1 MKKVFLS
8 FCTTIIMLCS
18 CTSDY
23 GLDVLEIDMNFN
35 RTWQQELLEVLEDY
49 SAILDSSS
57 VSLLDYKQIDYLD
70 LDTSYFF
77 NNKSRCHPIYFNSF
91 DRFTLVPYAILKTDT
106 AAIHFKYEYLL
117 NSVMTLLSNIDSYNV
132 VELKWQYNGEQQFTT
147 YSLFDKRTNELMY
160 DNILTNIITPES
172 KILKNKKVLTRSE
185 TSGSQ
190 GNSYQLIDWDTTIL
204 EFHNKASELIAAAYS
219 HWEEY
224 GTWKE
229 VPIKDTLNKVIGYSY
244 QYQHIDLLHYT
255 DEWVKY
261 ENDVTSIVEFQNLS
275 GSSFGMY
282 KRYMWVGPI
291 NESRPTMPFDFLSTP
306 GMYHDYSGVC
316 SFDGSW
322 YPLQYHGFAEYVV
335 IAPGRTPV
343 YF

>member
-23 GLDVLEIDMNFN
+23 GLDVLEIDMDFN
-35 RTWQQELLEVLEDY
+35 RTWQQELSEVLEDY

-185 TSGSQ
+185 TGGSQ
-190 GNSYQLIDWDTTIL
+190 GNSGQIIDESTDVLDFW
-204 EFHNKASELIAAAYS
+204 NKGNELVASVLS
-219 HWEEY
+219 HWVEY
-224 GTWKE
+224 GTWNE
-229 VPIKDTLNKVIGYSY
+229 VPIRDSSNKVIGYSY
-244 QYQHIDLLHYT
+244 QYQHIHLSHHSDRWSANETYIT
-255 DEWVKY
+255 AK
-261 ENDVTSIVEFQNLS
+261 VEFQDLS
-275 GSSFGMY
+275 GSTYGLF
-282 KRYMWVGPI
+282 KRFLWVGP
-291 NESRPTMPFDFLSTP
+291 NEYCPSAPFDYLDFANEFD
-306 GMYHDYSGVC
+306 DYSGFC
-316 SFDGSW
+316 DFMSPW
-322 YPLQYHGFAEYVV
+322 YPLQYRGFAEYTV
-335 IAPGRTPV
+335 IAPGRAPV

>member
-23 GLDVLEIDMNFN
+23 GLDVLEIDMDFN
-35 RTWQQELLEVLEDY
+35 RTWQQELSEVLEDY

-185 TSGSQ
+185 TGGSQ
-190 GNSYQLIDWDTTIL
+190 GNSGQIIDESTDVLDFW
-204 EFHNKASELIAAAYS
+204 NKGNELVASVLS
-219 HWEEY
+219 HWVEY
-224 GTWKE
+224 GTWNE
-229 VPIKDTLNKVIGYSY
+229 VPIRDSSNKVIGYSY
-244 QYQHIDLLHYT
+244 QYQHIHLSHHSDRWSANETYIAA
-255 DEWVKY
+255 K
-261 ENDVTSIVEFQNLS
+261 VEFQDLS
-275 GSSFGMY
+275 GSTYGMF
-282 KRYMWVGPI
+282 KRFLWVGP
-291 NESRPTMPFDFLSTP
+291 NEYCPSAPFDTLDIANELD
-306 GMYHDYSGVC
+306 DYSGFC
-316 SFDGSW
+316 DFMSPW
-322 YPLQYHGFAEYVV
+322 YPLQYRGFAEYTV
-335 IAPGRTPV
+335 IAPGRAPV

>member
-23 GLDVLEIDMNFN
+23 GLDVLEIDMDFN
-35 RTWQQELLEVLEDY
+35 RTWQQELSEVLEDY

-77 NNKSRCHPIYFNSF
+77 NNKSRCHPIFFNSF
-91 DRFTLVPYAILKTDT
+91 DRFTLVSYAILKTDT

-185 TSGSQ
+185 VGGGHNSFGS
-190 GNSYQLIDWDTTIL
+190 NFNVISFYSTTGVL
-204 EFHNKASELIAAAYS
+204 LAEAVSS
-219 HWEEY
+219 WEER
-224 GTWKE
+224 GHWRQI
-229 VPIKDTLNKVIGYSY
+229 PIKDSCNNVVGYDFAYVHDNLIFNHDSWYDTNNNNITILNELIDYS
-244 QYQHIDLLHYT
+244 
-255 DEWVKY
+255 
-261 ENDVTSIVEFQNLS
+261 TSYYGAF
-275 GSSFGMY
+275 
-282 KRYMWVGPI
+282 KRVLWVGPS
-291 NESRPTMPFDFLSTP
+291 NYAPVAPFEDVAIP
-306 GMYHDYSGVC
+306 GIFNKYDGHDDYGRYY
-316 SFDGSW
+316 D
-322 YPLQYHGFAEYVV
+322 GFAEFVMINPTRSSV
-335 IAPGRTPV
+335 SV
-343 YF
+343 E

>member
-23 GLDVLEIDMNFN
+23 GLDVLEIDMDFN
-35 RTWQQELLEVLEDY
+35 RTWQQELSEVLEDY

-77 NNKSRCHPIYFNSF
+77 NNKSRCHPIFFNSF
-91 DRFTLVPYAILKTDT
+91 DRFTLVSYAILKTDT

-190 GNSYQLIDWDTTIL
+190 GNSGQIIDQNTAMLDFYNRNFDLVATAL
-204 EFHNKASELIAAAYS
+204 S

-229 VPIKDTLNKVIGYSY
+229 VPIRDSLNKVIGYSY
-244 QYQHIDLLHYT
+244 QYQHIRLYHYS
-255 DEWVKY
+255 ERWSAN
-261 ENDVTSIVEFQNLS
+261 ENYITATVDFQDLS
-275 GSSFGMY
+275 GSTYGMF
-282 KRYMWVGPI
+282 KRFLWVGP
-291 NESRPTMPFDFLSTP
+291 NEYCPTTP
-306 GMYHDYSGVC
+306 YEVISQDNMYYDYSGSC
-316 SFDGSW
+316 NNNNSW
-322 YPLQYHGFAEYVV
+322 YTCQYKGFAEQFV
-335 IAPGRTPV
+335 IAPGRAPV

>member
-23 GLDVLEIDMNFN
+23 GLDVLEIGMDFN
-35 RTWQQELLEVLEDY
+35 RTWQQELSEVLEDY

-190 GNSYQLIDWDTTIL
+190 GNSNQIIDQSTDVLDFW
-204 EFHNKASELIAAAYS
+204 NKGNELVASVLS

-224 GTWKE
+224 GTWNE
-229 VPIKDTLNKVIGYSY
+229 VPIRDSLNKVIGYSY
-244 QYQHIDLLHYT
+244 QYQHIRLYHYS
-255 DEWVKY
+255 EKWSAN
-261 ENDVTSIVEFQNLS
+261 ENYITATVDFQDLS
-275 GSSFGMY
+275 GSTYGMF
-282 KRYMWVGPI
+282 KRFLWVGP
-291 NESRPTMPFDFLSTP
+291 NEYCPTTP
-306 GMYHDYSGVC
+306 YEVISQDNMYYDYSGSC
-316 SFDGSW
+316 NNNNSW
-322 YPLQYHGFAEYVV
+322 YTCQYKGFAEQFV
-335 IAPGRTPV
+335 IAPGRAPI